1 MYPSV
6 WGREAWEFS
15 WKELTSQ
22 SKCSFCI
29 YYFQFWVRSCSES
42 SFLSKD
48 LPLASPW
55 ESWGAASLTSIFKW
69 RIKVSSISV
78 ALLQPQLVTGNWSQ
92 VSGHKPPICTALF
105 FLYTAEG
112 PLLLKTTSL
121 VYVFSD
127 KEKET
132 RNYFKGVR
140 IRNTLPSLHGYA
152 PLKQHKLSPINKQ
165 KQAHKILLCEPI
177 SLKAKLNNAH
187 TDLFSLQPVIS
198 FLKHVDLSL
207 PSYFSSEHSTSVL
220 VCIQPTSLN
229 DPMALSGNTS
239 VLKSFHQFSWT
250 LLPPFISL
258 TSHLLPSSE
267 HIALLQQKEH

>member
-1 MYPSV
+1 MYPSL

-29 YYFQFWVRSCSES
+29 YYFQFWARSCSES

-69 RIKVSSISV
+69 RIKASSISV

-152 PLKQHKLSPINKQ
+152 PLKRHKLSPINKQ
-165 KQAHKILLCEPI
+165 KQAHKNLTLWANKSEGKTKQCPHWLVFSSACHFI
-177 SLKAKLNNAH
+177 SKTCWSQSSKLFFIR
-187 TDLFSLQPVIS
+187 TQ
-198 FLKHVDLSL
+198 
-207 PSYFSSEHSTSVL
+207 YFSFGLHTAN
-220 VCIQPTSLN
+220 ITQWPN
-229 DPMALSGNTS
+229 G
-239 VLKSFHQFSWT
+239 
-250 LLPPFISL
+250 FIRK
-258 TSHLLPSSE
+258 H
-267 HIALLQQKEH
+267 